1 MGEREIY
8 RDFGRKLAVL
18 RNEASLTQA
27 ELARKIGV
35 SRASLANIERGEQR
49 VYLHQILSLVSVL
62 GRAKL
67 DGLLPVERAS
77 QPNPTADVTV
87 SGDKLSKAQER
98 AIKELVNSIT
108 ATSRRVKYGK

>member
-18 RNEASLTQA
+18 RNEAGLTQA
-27 ELARKIGV
+27 GLARKIGM

-49 VYLHQILSLVSVL
+49 VYLHQFLSVL
-62 GRAKL
+62 SALGRTKL
-67 DGLLPVERAS
+67 EDLLPAEGPAQS
-77 QPNPTADVTV
+77 KPKADVTV

-98 AIKELVNSIT
+98 AIKELVSSIT
-108 ATSRRVKYGK
+108 ATSRRMS

>member
-18 RNEASLTQA
+18 RHEAGMTQA
-27 ELARKIGV
+27 DLARKIGV

-49 VYLHQILSLVSVL
+49 VYLHQILSVLDML
-62 GRAKL
+62 GREKL
-67 DGLLPVERAS
+67 NELLPVRGAPS
-77 QPNPTADVTV
+77 APPQADVTV

-98 AIKELVNSIT
+98 AIKELVSSIT
-108 ATSRRVKYGK
+108 ATSRRVR

>member
-1 MGEREIY
+1 MREREIY

-18 RNEASLTQA
+18 RNEAKLTQA

-49 VYLHQILSLVSVL
+49 VYLHQLLSVFSAL
-62 GRAKL
+62 GRKSL
-67 DGLLPVERAS
+67 EDLLPPEGRPHSTLKA
-77 QPNPTADVTV
+77 NVTV

-98 AIKELVNSIT
+98 AVKELVSSIT
-108 ATSRRVKYGK
+108 ATSRRTK